1 MSRMKVGFYFGQI
14 HEALDRMVNNELRPF
29 GITASQ
35 SRTLMNICMSPGEE
49 ATMKELEAA
58 QKVAQP
64 TMVGIVNR
72 LEKNGFVET
81 RTDEKDRRVKRVK
94 LTEAG
99 REWCR
104 DGQRH
109 MDRMDEVLLTGLS
122 EKEVKELVRLLEKVS
137 ANLTKEEEKR
147 A

>member
-1 MSRMKVGFYFGQI
+1 
-14 HEALDRMVNNELRPF
+14 
-29 GITASQ
+29 
-35 SRTLMNICMSPGEE
+35 
-49 ATMKELEAA
+49 MKELEAA